1 MSSLN
6 SAEDIINELKDSP
19 YSALFL
25 YKLYTKG
32 IDFKL
37 PYFIN
42 RVKEVNY
49 LREKGLIEF
58 ISGDAKHQ
66 HYKPTKFTEK
76 GLEIYKELEKE
87 GFFTI
92 FEDIPLNSKNA
103 FKSKYY
109 QKLDKLKDK
118 IKHPESEIYKILIEK
133 FPGLDKWWKPGSI
146 KLNIKGIEPLE
157 ITEDNEIL
165 KFTLEFNCEICKKLI
180 NTSIQITYD
189 IEDIDRSPREVRC
202 PFCNTLYYLCPL
214 LGCFYSI

>member
-1 MSSLN
+1 MIIRRKAIHLIHKLGDFLEFW
-6 SAEDIINELKDSP
+6 EDIINDLKDSP
-19 YSALFL
+19 YNALFL

-49 LREKGLIEF
+49 LREKRLIEF
-58 ISGDAKHQ
+58 ISGDTKHQ

-92 FEDIPLNSKNA
+92 FEDIPLNSKDA

-118 IKHPESEIYKILIEK
+118 IL
-133 FPGLDKWWKPGSI
+133 SI
-146 KLNIKGIEPLE
+146 I
-157 ITEDNEIL
+157 
-165 KFTLEFNCEICKKLI
+165 
-180 NTSIQITYD
+180 S
-189 IEDIDRSPREVRC
+189 V
-202 PFCNTLYYLCPL
+202 LC
-214 LGCFYSI
+214 